1 MNSISLPIY
10 QQLLARLNQMPIRG
24 NRHKMAVYVNLNLD
38 QPQSDES
45 SVVAPAE
52 EDAVVAFNILFER
65 NNGESAWRLMT
76 PFRFI
81 D

>member
-1 MNSISLPIY
+1 MNSISLSVY

-24 NRHKMAVYVNLNLD
+24 NRHKMAVYVNLNPD
-38 QPQSDES
+38 QQQSSES
-45 SVVAPAE
+45 SLVAPAE

-65 NNGESAWRLMT
+65 NNGESEWRLMT
-76 PFRFI
+76 PLRFT